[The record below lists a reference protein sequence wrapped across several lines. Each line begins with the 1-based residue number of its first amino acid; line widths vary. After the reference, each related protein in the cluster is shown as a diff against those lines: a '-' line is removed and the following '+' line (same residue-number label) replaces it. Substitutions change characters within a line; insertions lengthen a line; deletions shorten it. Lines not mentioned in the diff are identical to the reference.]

1 MKKKKDLEHPE
12 MFHRGTKGATP
23 GAMTA
28 DDDILPEYDLEG
40 RKAQPNRFARRS
52 KIVVGAG
59 RGGAREGAGR
69 KRAPEPLERHTITL
83 LKSDAEYLRS
93 LDLKLSAAIHKL
105 IRANR

>member
-1 MKKKKDLEHPE
+1 MKKKKDS
-12 MFHRGTKGATP
+12 KGAIP

-40 RKAQPNRFARRS
+40 RKAKPNHFAGRP
-52 KIVVGAG
+52 KVIMGAR

-93 LDLKLSAAIHKL
+93 LDLKMSAAIRKL